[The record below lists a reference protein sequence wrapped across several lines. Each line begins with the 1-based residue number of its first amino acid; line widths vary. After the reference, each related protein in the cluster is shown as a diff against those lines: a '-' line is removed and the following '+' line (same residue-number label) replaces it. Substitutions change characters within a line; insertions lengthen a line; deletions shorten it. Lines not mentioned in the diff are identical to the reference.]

1 MSEHKEDL
9 QEILNEINQ
18 FGYFTEKPK
27 PVVQVQ
33 ESLENFKESLWK
45 QLKSNFP
52 FLMRN
57 TQYSEMDF
65 LISEF
70 NLRNKL
76 TMKQNIRDLLT
87 YLNTKNNSQLKQK
100 VEKDLATKHEILDAI
115 NLFNQYSNP
124 QPEMKIEVKEPI
136 TPKPPI
142 NVFEVKQQE
151 ENPQFDFDTETNQ
164 VQSKE
169 DLKPLS
175 FEELIEQRKKES
187 FSIAQEFQEK
197 NPNSKK
203 ESLQQIEN
211 EINELEKTLQQQQS
225 QQSQQSQQ
233 VQQQQSQQVN
243 EESQEIEEESQEN
256 EEESQENDEQE
267 SQEIEEESQEN
278 EEEFQEDEEES
289 QEIE

>member
-1 MSEHKEDL
+1 MLNNNTYMSEHKEDL

-27 PVVQVQ
+27 PTPTPVVQVQ
-33 ESLENFKESLWK
+33 ESFENFKETLWK

-115 NLFNQYSNP
+115 NLFNQYSN
-124 QPEMKIEVKEPI
+124 I
-136 TPKPPI
+136 T
-142 NVFEVKQQE
+142 F
-151 ENPQFDFDTETNQ
+151 F
-164 VQSKE
+164 
-169 DLKPLS
+169 
-175 FEELIEQRKKES
+175 
-187 FSIAQEFQEK
+187 
-197 NPNSKK
+197 
-203 ESLQQIEN
+203 
-211 EINELEKTLQQQQS
+211 
-225 QQSQQSQQ
+225 
-233 VQQQQSQQVN
+233 
-243 EESQEIEEESQEN
+243 
-256 EEESQENDEQE
+256 
-267 SQEIEEESQEN
+267 
-278 EEEFQEDEEES
+278 
-289 QEIE
+289 